1 MTQLHF
7 LTERNSYSGQV
18 SSSHFFLVARVLLLV
33 FSIHPSS
40 LAWGLSHSFSAIAE
54 VNEPW
59 EVLMQGSILLLVTGL
74 SVLAL
79 RTRSHRRREA
89 AVQAGEAR
97 FHHMAANMPSGMI
110 YQFLLH
116 PNGSVSFPYVS
127 PSCRELFDLAP
138 DDIQNDAKVLI
149 ALIHPEDLTDF
160 ERSVIHSAQTLEPW
174 QWEGRFLRK
183 GQMRWVQCASRPQRQ
198 PNGDT
203 LWDGVLMDVTEHKQ
217 VEKGI
222 LASEKKYRT
231 LYDSITDGIIK
242 ADLQDRFEECNQAFL
257 DMLGYSLDEL
267 KGRPCMAFTPE
278 RWHAVE
284 DDIYAR
290 QILTRGYSDEYE
302 KEFTCKDGSFL
313 PVSIKLWLT
322 KNEQGEPENL
332 WGLVRDMSARRRA
345 ETELKRL
352 ALVAQKAPSA
362 VIMTDTDGRIQWV
375 NEAFTRITGY
385 EADEVMGRKPGEF
398 LQGPDTEFET
408 IQRIG
413 EALRQHEPIACE
425 IYNYRK
431 NGEGIWLSLS
441 ITPVRDETGRLLG
454 FIGLETNITERKR
467 TEEALARYAEDL
479 ESATAAQE
487 NNAAQLTQLVEELET
502 ARQRAEDAARAK
514 SEFLATMS
522 HEIRTPMNGV
532 IGMTGLLL
540 DTPLTAEQREYA
552 DTVRHS
558 AEALLT
564 IINDILDFS
573 KIEAGKMDL
582 EVIDFDLRTAV
593 EEAIELFAGQA
604 SSKGIELGCLI
615 HSTVPTALRGDP
627 GRLRQILINLLGNAI
642 KFTAQGEV
650 VVEIKSNNFVSQAPP
665 DAPAPAEPAPALCE
679 LHFSV
684 QDTGLGIPQD
694 RLHRLFQSFSQV
706 DTSTTRKYGG
716 TGLGL
721 AICKKLSEMMGGG
734 IGVESAL
741 GKGSTFWFTVCLEQ
755 QPANIREVTPR
766 TDLNGLRALVIDDN
780 KTNRKIF
787 RLQLASWGVISDDAE
802 DGNLGL
808 AMMRE
813 AAMRERRYDLVLLDF
828 MMPTMDG
835 IALAHLIK
843 ADPLLASTK
852 LLLLTSA
859 GRQGDGQ
866 RAREAGIDGYLT
878 KPTRQAH
885 LWSCLTKLM
894 GRSAVEETPPTAL
907 VTRHTVAEMTMQTR
921 ALILVAEDNP
931 VNQKLA
937 VRLLEKLGYRADVA
951 ANGLEAVT
959 AVKTIP
965 YRAILMDCQM
975 PEMDGFEATK
985 AIRLREMQ
993 QRGEGSDP
1001 PHLTPGHLPI
1011 IAMTANAMKG
1021 DRELCLEAGM
1031 DDYIAKPIKPDALKA
1046 VLERWV
1052 LTQEASEQPMVNPAS
1067 PQEAA

>member
-1 MTQLHF
+1 MVARALLF
-7 LTERNSYSGQV
+7 AFFAP
-18 SSSHFFLVARVLLLV
+18 SSSF
-33 FSIHPSS
+33 
-40 LAWGLSHSFSAIAE
+40 AWELPLSFSALRE
-54 VNEPW
+54 TYGPW
-59 EVLMQGSILLLVTGL
+59 EVLMQVSILLLVSCFSIVAVRTKN
-74 SVLAL
+74 L
-79 RTRSHRRREA
+79 RRTEA
-89 AVQAGEAR
+89 ALQASEAR
-97 FHHMAANMPSGMI
+97 FHHMVSNLPSGMI
-110 YQFLLH
+110 YQFLLRSD
-116 PNGSVSFPYVS
+116 GSVSFPYVS
-127 PSCRELFDLAP
+127 PSCKELFDLVPEEILKNA
-138 DDIQNDAKVLI
+138 NVLI
-149 ALIHPEDLTDF
+149 SLIHPEDLAAF
-160 ERSVIHSAQTLEPW
+160 ERSVAQSAQTLEPW
-174 QWEGRFLRK
+174 RWEGRFFCQ
-183 GQMRWVQCASRPQRQ
+183 GQIKWMQCASRPQRQ
-198 PNGDT
+198 PNSDI
-203 LWDGVLMDVTEHKQ
+203 LWDGVLMDVTAHKQ

-222 LASEKKYRT
+222 TASEKKYRT
-231 LYDSITDGIIK
+231 LYDSITDGIVK
-242 ADLQDRFEECNQAFL
+242 ADLQDHFEECNQAFL

-267 KGRPCMAFTPE
+267 KGRSCLSFTPE
-278 RWHAVE
+278 RWHALE
-284 DDIYAR
+284 SDLFAR
-290 QILTRGYSDEYE
+290 QVLTRGYSDEYE
-302 KEFTCKDGSFL
+302 KEFICKDGSLL
-313 PVSIKLWLT
+313 PVSIKLWIT
-322 KNEQGEPENL
+322 KNEYGKPENL

-362 VIMTDTDGRIQWV
+362 VTMTDTDGRIQWV

-385 EADEVMGRKPGEF
+385 QPEEVLGRKPGEL
-398 LQGPDTEFET
+398 LQGPDTSLET
-408 IQRIG
+408 IRRISA
-413 EALRQHEPIACE
+413 ALCQQEPIACE

-431 NGEGIWLSLS
+431 DGEGIWLSLS
-441 ITPVRDETGRLLG
+441 ITPVRDEAGKLLG
-454 FIGLETNITERKR
+454 FIGLETNISERKH
-467 TEEALARYAEDL
+467 TEEELARYAADL

-487 NNAAQLTQLVEELET
+487 SNAAQLTQLVEELEA

-540 DTPLTAEQREYA
+540 DTQLSAEQREYA
-552 DTVRHS
+552 ETVRHS

-593 EEAIELFAGQA
+593 EEAVELFAGQA

-615 HSTVPTALRGDP
+615 HAAVPTALRGDP

-642 KFTAQGEV
+642 KFTTQGEV
-650 VVEIKSNNFVSQAPP
+650 IVEIKNKNSKSQ
-665 DAPAPAEPAPALCE
+665 DSTVELSTSEPAPTMCE

-721 AICKKLSEMMGGG
+721 AICKRLSEMMGGA
-734 IGVESAL
+734 IGVESAP

-755 QPANIREVTPR
+755 QPASQSAVAAR
-766 TDLNGLRALVIDDN
+766 TDLKGLRALVIDDN

-787 RLQLASWGVISDDAE
+787 HQQLASWGISSDEAE
-802 DGNLGL
+802 DGNQGL
-808 AMMRE
+808 ALMR
-813 AAMRERRYDLVLLDF
+813 AAAPRQRYDLVLLDF

-835 IALAHLIK
+835 IEVARLIK

-852 LLLLTSA
+852 LLILTSA
-859 GRQGDGQ
+859 GRRGDGQ

-878 KPTRQAH
+878 KPVRQTH
-885 LWSCLTKLM
+885 LWSCLTKIM
-894 GRSAVEETPPTAL
+894 GRATSEDSPPVAL
-907 VTRHTVAEMTMQTR
+907 VTRHTIAETATR
-921 ALILVAEDNP
+921 TRPPILIAEDNP

-959 AVKTIP
+959 AVKRIP
-965 YRAILMDCQM
+965 YGAVLMDCQM

-985 AIRLREMQ
+985 AIRLRELQ
-993 QRGEGSDP
+993 QQGEEADLS
-1001 PHLTPGHLPI
+1001 HITPRHLPI

-1052 LTQEASEQPMVNPAS
+1052 LQQEASEQRAPSPAP